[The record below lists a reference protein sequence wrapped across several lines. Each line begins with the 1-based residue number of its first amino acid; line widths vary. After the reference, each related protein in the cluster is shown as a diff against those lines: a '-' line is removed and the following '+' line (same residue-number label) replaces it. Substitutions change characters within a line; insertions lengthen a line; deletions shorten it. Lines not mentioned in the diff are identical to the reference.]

1 MRAEAKAGMG
11 EGAGEGAGEGHETDT
26 TVTVVGERRG
36 RGALGNEGAEGEEGA
51 EGAEGAGGAEG
62 GVSSLPRTWGGWT
75 WDCVKGWRPILRLA
89 LPGAVM
95 ICSEWWSWEFWAL
108 AAGWLSHV
116 DLGAQ
121 GVGANTCALL
131 FMMPSGLSIVN
142 SVMIGNALGRGDAA
156 AAREV
161 CSITLCIF
169 LLIEGA
175 QCSLLLALRFEW
187 PLLFTKDPDVVSTAV
202 HIMPWVVAFTFLDG
216 LQGVLSGVLRGYVYY
231 IRF

>member
-1 MRAEAKAGMG
+1 MG
-11 EGAGEGAGEGHETDT
+11 EGAGEGHGTDT

-36 RGALGNEGAEGEEGA
+36 RGALGNEGAEGA
-51 EGAEGAGGAEG
+51 EGMEGAGGAEGAEG

-216 LQGVLSGVLRGYVYY
+216 LQGVLSGVLRWYEVDTS
-231 IRF
+231 INFQCSENIHTEK